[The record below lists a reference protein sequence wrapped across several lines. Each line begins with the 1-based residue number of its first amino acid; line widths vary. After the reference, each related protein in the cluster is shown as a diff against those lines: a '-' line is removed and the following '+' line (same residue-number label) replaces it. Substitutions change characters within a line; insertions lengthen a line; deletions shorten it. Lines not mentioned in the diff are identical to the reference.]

1 VENAIRHGI
10 EPREGKGTV
19 EVSVRRDGRHLRIRV
34 ADSGN
39 GFPTGSIGGQRRE
52 GIGLANTRERLD
64 HLYGGSA
71 TLQLGNRA
79 GGGAEAVVTM
89 PVEPPAGGQ
98 R

>member
-1 VENAIRHGI
+1 VENAIRHGV

-19 EVSVRRDGRHLRIRV
+19 EVSVRRDGRHLRIRI
-34 ADSGN
+34 ADSGD
-39 GFPTGSIGGQRRE
+39 GFPAGSNGAPRRE

-71 TLQLGNRA
+71 MLQLGNRP
-79 GGGAEAVVTM
+79 GGGAEAIVIM
-89 PVEPPAGGQ
+89 PAEPPVGAQ